1 MEENVREE
9 LDVLKGMLDNW
20 KTGFLSWASPE
31 GDNDH
36 VLLEFTEEIQLHV
49 YPYVRRLFE
58 TNYLSE
64 IEVKEFMHYCFSQVE
79 ELRLLLSKAETD
91 ES

>member
-20 KTGFLSWASPE
+20 KRGFLSWASPE
-31 GDNDH
+31 GDNDD
-36 VLLEFTEEIQLHV
+36 VLLEFSEEIQMHV

-58 TNYLSE
+58 TNHLSE
-64 IEVKEFMHYCFSQVE
+64 VEVKEFMHYCLSQVE
-79 ELRLLLSKAETD
+79 DLRFQLSKAQTD
-91 ES
+91 

>member
-20 KTGFLSWASPE
+20 KRGFLSWASPE
-31 GDNDH
+31 GDNDY
-36 VLLEFTEEIQLHV
+36 VLLEFSEEIQMHV

-64 IEVKEFMHYCFSQVE
+64 VEVKEFMNYCFSQVE
-79 ELRLLLSKAETD
+79 DLRFQLSKAETD
-91 ES
+91 